1 MIIAPGFA
9 GEPAGAP
16 MRTFTVLVAVALALS
31 ISVAE
36 AAGKKKKAAEPED
49 LNANGKK
56 LVMDGLPLIMPSA
69 VMYYMLYQKQLER
82 EAAEKAKPVKVSA
95 KKKKS

>member
-1 MIIAPGFA
+1 
-9 GEPAGAP
+9 
-16 MRTFTVLVAVALALS
+16 MRRFTALVAMALAAT

-36 AAGKKKKAAEPED
+36 AAGKKKAAEPED

-82 EAAEKAKPVKVSA
+82 EKAEQAKATKVSA
-95 KKKKS
+95 RKKKK